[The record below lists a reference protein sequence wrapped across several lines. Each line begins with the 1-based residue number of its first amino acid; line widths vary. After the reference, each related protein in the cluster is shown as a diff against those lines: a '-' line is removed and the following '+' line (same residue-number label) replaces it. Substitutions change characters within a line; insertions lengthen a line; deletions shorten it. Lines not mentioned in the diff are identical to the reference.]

1 MQEYINNEEIIKMSK
16 NILNTVK
23 YKDFYI
29 QYIIKNRDEFENTF
43 VLATNGDEMIG
54 FNPFDNEIEEIP
66 DWAYNFDNDFFEEL
80 EWNKEIIYMTDDFH
94 YDLWTDINKFYPNE
108 FENKEGVIE
117 YLKYCEKNGITQERL
132 QKVCTDVPLENAL
145 NKLNRNTERDEDMAE
160 HEFKFY
166 SEEEIKE
173 IINSK
178 EELYFIDDGIDEAII
193 RLEDI
198 PDAIVD
204 INRNIGTTDLKF
216 YKLGNF
222 MYEPELSTMGEFL
235 HKITP
240 ALREKIID
248 RLVLLQTGECEIKDY
263 KLIDENLFEDIKI
276 VLEKENAKKEENI
289 KKKKR
294 SKEAR

>member
-16 NILNTVK
+16 NILNTDK

-29 QYIIKNRDEFENTF
+29 QYIIKNRDEYENTF

-54 FNPFDNEIEEIP
+54 FNPFDNEIEQIP
-66 DWAYNFDNDFFEEL
+66 DWAYNFDDDFFEEL

-117 YLKYCEKNGITQERL
+117 YLKYCERNGITQERL

-145 NKLNRNTERDEDMAE
+145 NKLNRNIRRDDSMAE
-160 HEFKFY
+160 HEIKFY

-204 INRNIGTTDLKF
+204 INRNIGITDLSF
-216 YKLGNF
+216 YKVGNLI
-222 MYEPELSTMGEFL
+222 YEPELTTMGEYL
-235 HKITP
+235 NKINP
-240 ALREKIID
+240 SLREQIID

-263 KLIDENLFEDIKI
+263 KMIDEDLYQEIKNQI
-276 VLEKENAKKEENI
+276 EKEEKSNYKSSE
-289 KKKKR
+289 KKKKNR
-294 SKEAR
+294 EAR